1 MAYTQINP
9 ATGKKFRLISA
20 PVVKKDAKALVT
32 GKPVYTDD
40 LAPKDC
46 LIVKVLRSP
55 YAHALIEEIDC
66 KVASRVPGIECILH
80 GRMFLRSVLPWLARP
95 IRSQVRMTA

>member
-9 ATGKKFRLISA
+9 ATGKKFRLIGA

-40 LAPKDC
+40 LALKDC

-55 YAHALIEEIDC
+55 HAHALIEDRLQGSFQSTRDRMYPYMERC
-66 KVASRVPGIECILH
+66 SAEAFYH
-80 GRMFLRSVLPWLARP
+80 GRTDVS
-95 IRSQVRMTA
+95 

>member
-9 ATGKKFRLISA
+9 ATGKKFRLIGA

-40 LAPKDC
+40 LALKDC

-55 YAHALIEEIDC
+55 HAHALIEEIDC
-66 KVASRVPGIECILH
+66 KVASRVPGIRMYPYMERCSAEAFYH
-80 GRMFLRSVLPWLARP
+80 GRTDVS
-95 IRSQVRMTA
+95 